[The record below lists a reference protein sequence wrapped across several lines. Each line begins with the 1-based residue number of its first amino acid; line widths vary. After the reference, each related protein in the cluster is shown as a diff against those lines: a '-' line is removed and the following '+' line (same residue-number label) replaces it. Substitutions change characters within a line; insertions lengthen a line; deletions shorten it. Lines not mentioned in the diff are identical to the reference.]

1 MKIQKKTNGITLIA
15 LIVTIIILLI
25 LTTIAIL
32 ELKNINLFT
41 RATES
46 RNKYK
51 QTEKIE
57 NNTLDDYANKIDEFK
72 IDNSNKID
80 ELKIDNSTK
89 TTDDKKLI
97 PIENI
102 CIHPA
107 LMTSYTEPFGE
118 IKVNSTN
125 ETAEALPWRAFN
137 VYGDTHN
144 MSPYYGRFFHRA
156 YPDTTLVST
165 YRSDWPFVL
174 KGIQVGKTYDSGY
187 YRAKVEC
194 STDGKNFKTIISD
207 TGTNSIYGRW
217 CVSTISDDT
226 EYYYLRC
233 TNLEYYGY
241 YNVMA
246 IRAYGTLYMPEE
258 EYQKYETV
266 TIYGI
271 SALKLKGADF

>member
-72 IDNSNKID
+72 IDNS
-80 ELKIDNSTK
+80 TK

-144 MSPYYGRFFHRA
+144 PKVDSSSLSPA
-156 YPDTTLVST
+156 
-165 YRSDWPFVL
+165 
-174 KGIQVGKTYDSGY
+174 
-187 YRAKVEC
+187 
-194 STDGKNFKTIISD
+194 TIEKSHF
-207 TGTNSIYGRW
+207 R
-217 CVSTISDDT
+217 
-226 EYYYLRC
+226 
-233 TNLEYYGY
+233 
-241 YNVMA
+241 
-246 IRAYGTLYMPEE
+246 
-258 EYQKYETV
+258 
-266 TIYGI
+266 
-271 SALKLKGADF
+271 

>member
-144 MSPYYGRFFHRA
+144 PKVVSSSLTPATKNLTRVARDCRLLFFC
-156 YPDTTLVST
+156 L
-165 YRSDWPFVL
+165 
-174 KGIQVGKTYDSGY
+174 
-187 YRAKVEC
+187 
-194 STDGKNFKTIISD
+194 
-207 TGTNSIYGRW
+207 
-217 CVSTISDDT
+217 
-226 EYYYLRC
+226 
-233 TNLEYYGY
+233 
-241 YNVMA
+241 
-246 IRAYGTLYMPEE
+246 
-258 EYQKYETV
+258 
-266 TIYGI
+266 
-271 SALKLKGADF
+271 

>member
-1 MKIQKKTNGITLIA
+1 MFEKLFPKFSLINQA
-15 LIVTIIILLI
+15 KP
-25 LTTIAIL
+25 
-32 ELKNINLFT
+32 LKSLKFINLS
-41 RATES
+41 AS
-46 RNKYK
+46 
-51 QTEKIE
+51 
-57 NNTLDDYANKIDEFK
+57 
-72 IDNSNKID
+72 
-80 ELKIDNSTK
+80 
-89 TTDDKKLI
+89 
-97 PIENI
+97 P
-102 CIHPA
+102 
-107 LMTSYTEPFGE
+107 
-118 IKVNSTN
+118 
-125 ETAEALPWRAFN
+125 
-137 VYGDTHN
+137 HN